1 VTFKPGQDVS
11 DVTSWP
17 LAVCESCGKCYP
29 RPEAW
34 ARTCLICFKN
44 KKGFELVKGDLN
56 FLWAQTELE
65 RIQKA
70 LAEANQAL
78 AQRKA
83 APSSDVDIDPETL
96 KNLIKLC
103 HPDKHDNSETATRA
117 TQFLLEIRDKQRK
130 RP

>member
-1 VTFKPGQDVS
+1 M
-11 DVTSWP
+11 
-17 LAVCESCGKCYP
+17 
-29 RPEAW
+29 
-34 ARTCLICFKN
+34 
-44 KKGFELVKGDLN
+44 KGDLN

>member
-1 VTFKPGQDVS
+1 M
-11 DVTSWP
+11 
-17 LAVCESCGKCYP
+17 
-29 RPEAW
+29 
-34 ARTCLICFKN
+34 
-44 KKGFELVKGDLN
+44 KGDLN

-83 APSSDVDIDPETL
+83 APSSDVDIDAETL

-117 TQFLLEIRDKQRK
+117 TQFLLAIRDKQKK

>member
-1 VTFKPGQDVS
+1 
-11 DVTSWP
+11 
-17 LAVCESCGKCYP
+17 
-29 RPEAW
+29 
-34 ARTCLICFKN
+34 LICFKN

-96 KNLIKLC
+96 KKLIKLC